1 MSNEE
6 MVCYCSSVTKGQ
18 IIDALDHG
26 AKNLADIKKM
36 TGACTLGKC
45 KEMNPKGT

>member
-1 MSNEE
+1 MTNEE

-18 IIDALDHG
+18 IIEALDNG
-26 AKNLADIKKM
+26 AKDLADIKKM

-45 KEMNPKGT
+45 KEMHPKGT